1 MAIEYIIF
9 TKNEIE
15 KMQQNIPIYSKSTLY
30 DEPTKAYV
38 SEEYYMNLINPGINK
53 EIADE

>member
-1 MAIEYIIF
+1 MAIEYIVF

-15 KMQQNIPIYSKSTLY
+15 KMGQNIPIYSKSALY
-30 DEPTKAYV
+30 DEPTKVYV

-53 EIADE
+53 EINDE